1 MFGQRDALACDDS
14 HKERVQSGPRTDK
27 EKDLKITAVINPAL
41 DKYFPADSG
50 VRLIAEPGTFYV
62 ESCCTLI
69 VNVIAKKVIQ
79 EKNKETS
86 DRNLVYYV
94 NDGLHTSFLLNI
106 FKFHYILPRPH
117 RKIKKDEVFF
127 RCCIWGQTC
136 SSNDIISE
144 RCHLPELQV
153 GDWLLFENRGA
164 YSFGLSS
171 TFNGFP
177 KPYIYFTMPH
187 SAQLVTQ

>member
-1 MFGQRDALACDDS
+1 MTLQ
-14 HKERVQSGPRTDK
+14 
-27 EKDLKITAVINPAL
+27 ITAVINPAL

-79 EKNKETS
+79 GERSSSGQETS

-94 NDGLHTSFLLNI
+94 NDGLHTSFLSKSNYDRLS
-106 FKFHYILPRPH
+106 LCLQ
-117 RKIKKDEVFF
+117 KIKKDEVFF